1 MRKYYSQNYIYSSI
15 PFIFFVCSVFL
26 YSVSLSQD
34 SIYLEGGQ
42 QNTSGLFLLLFG
54 WIGLLI
60 GYYAWIANPLL
71 LVSWL
76 SFLFNSYSI
85 GSMASIGSVVFMF
98 SFLMINTMPS
108 IETSIKYQ
116 ITGYGPGYWLWVAS
130 AVCSVAANLIAL
142 GSWWRCIG
150 LMKRDIK

>member
-1 MRKYYSQNYIYSSI
+1 MRKYYFTKDFYSSI
-15 PFIFFVCSVFL
+15 PFVCFVCSIGI

-54 WIGLLI
+54 WFGLLI

-71 LVSWL
+71 LISWFA
-76 SFLFNSYSI
+76 FLFKKYQI
-85 GSMASIGSVVFMF
+85 GSLMSIGSVAFVF

-130 AVCSVAANLIAL
+130 AACSVAANLIAL